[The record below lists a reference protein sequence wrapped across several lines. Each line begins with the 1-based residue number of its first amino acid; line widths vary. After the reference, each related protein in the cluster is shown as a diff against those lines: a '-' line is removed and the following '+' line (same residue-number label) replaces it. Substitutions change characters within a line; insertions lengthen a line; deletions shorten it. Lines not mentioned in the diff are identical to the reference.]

1 MLSSI
6 FWVLDWNW
14 SICEPNWHWSR
25 SSKRDVDA
33 LVSGLLDGGGFV
45 GGDFFGGRGQ
55 RVLRWVCCTVAGV
68 VDVIVGGG
76 AC

>member
-1 MLSSI
+1 M
-6 FWVLDWNW
+6 
-14 SICEPNWHWSR
+14 
-25 SSKRDVDA
+25 DA

-45 GGDFFGGRGQ
+45 GGVFFGGRGQ